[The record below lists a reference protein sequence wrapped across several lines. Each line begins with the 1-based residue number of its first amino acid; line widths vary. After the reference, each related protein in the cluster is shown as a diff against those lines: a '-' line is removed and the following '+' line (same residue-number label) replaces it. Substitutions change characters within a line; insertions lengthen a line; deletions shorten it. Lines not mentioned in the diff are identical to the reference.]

1 MAIQKGTYD
10 IEIYRGDSRVFEFS
24 FVNIDN
30 QTGIES
36 VADLST
42 VNVKAQVRY
51 SEDSP
56 DIWMDLEPEIV
67 NAATGL
73 IRITINA
80 SKSAGAVLPSSSG
93 APSAGVWDMQF
104 TDKTNPEIVDTV
116 LVGKFIV
123 RKDITRP

>member
-10 IEIYRGDSRVFEFS
+10 LEIYRGDSRVFEFQ

-51 SEDSP
+51 AADSP
-56 DIWMDLEPEIV
+56 DVWMELQPVIAD
-67 NAATGL
+67 AAKGL

-80 SKSAGAVLPSSSG
+80 SKSAGSVLPGSSG

-123 RKDITRP
+123 QKDITRP